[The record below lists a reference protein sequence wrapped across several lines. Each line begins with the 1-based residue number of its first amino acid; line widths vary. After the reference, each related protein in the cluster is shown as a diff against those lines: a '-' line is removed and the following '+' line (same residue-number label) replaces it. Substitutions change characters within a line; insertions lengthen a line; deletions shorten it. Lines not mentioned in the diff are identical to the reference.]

1 MPSSSPPIERA
12 KPLLGT
18 VVRIR
23 VTGLEPSCAHE
34 AISGAFAIVSEIHHL
49 MSFHEA
55 GSELSRLNATASR
68 APVRISAHMRVV
80 LAKALDLARASDGLF
95 DPTIA
100 PALVGK
106 GLLPSPG
113 GAPPE
118 TGGTWEDIGL
128 SDDGP
133 SSDGHVTFT
142 RPLWLDLGG
151 IAKGYAVDC
160 AVAHLEAYRPASV
173 YVEAG
178 GDLRVAGPDAESVY
192 LAAPASGDGQPMLKI
207 ENAAVASSGS
217 QPASDDRDG
226 PPLSAHIDTR
236 TGEFCPTDRFVS
248 VVAPRC
254 IDADALTKV
263 VMAAGPA
270 SAPILASYQARAFL
284 FEGTS
289 WTQLGEAA

>member
-1 MPSSSPPIERA
+1 MPSPSQPVERA

-18 VVRIR
+18 IVRMR
-23 VTGLEPSCAHE
+23 VAGLAPDRAHE
-34 AISGAFAIVSEIHHL
+34 AISGAFGIVSEIHHL

-55 GSELSRLNATASR
+55 GSELSRLNAEAART
-68 APVRISAHMRVV
+68 PMRISPHTRAV
-80 LAKALDLARASDGLF
+80 LEKALEMARVSRGLF

-100 PALVGK
+100 PAMVRS
-106 GLLPSPG
+106 GLLPCPG
-113 GAPPE
+113 EDLGENAA
-118 TGGTWEDIGL
+118 TWEDIAL
-128 SDDGP
+128 
-133 SSDGHVTFT
+133 SSDGSVTFR

-160 AVAHLEAYRPASV
+160 ALAHLEAHHPASA

-178 GDLRVAGPDAESVY
+178 GDLRVTGPAPETVY
-192 LAAPASGDGQPMLKI
+192 LAARGSVERPVLTI

-217 QPASDDRDG
+217 QPADDDPDG
-226 PPLSAHIDTR
+226 LPASAHIDTR
-236 TGEFCPTDRFVS
+236 TGQFCATDRFVS

-270 SAPILASYQARAFL
+270 AAPVLAGYQACAFL
-284 FEGTS
+284 FEGAAWSQVGGTS
-289 WTQLGEAA
+289 SCM